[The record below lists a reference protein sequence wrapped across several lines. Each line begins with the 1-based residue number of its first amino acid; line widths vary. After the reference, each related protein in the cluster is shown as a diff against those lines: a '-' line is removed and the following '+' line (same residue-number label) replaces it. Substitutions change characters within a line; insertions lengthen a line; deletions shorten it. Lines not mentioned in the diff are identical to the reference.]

1 MEININKCFHL
12 YYLLQKGYNKG
23 IFMIKDSLCSP
34 SNQVNFL
41 ANYVI
46 ILFKFKKQ
54 KHQHLKIIPLMLVKA
69 SSLLLNLQ
77 IQQPS
82 TTRMIATSR
91 VDTSAP
97 PTTATSS
104 ALPGKYIFSTSY
116 IVIYIYRFCKL
127 ITDF

>member
-1 MEININKCFHL
+1 MEININKCLHL

-41 ANYVI
+41 AKHVI

-54 KHQHLKIIPLMLVKA
+54 KHPHLKIIPLMLVKA

-82 TTRMIATSR
+82 TTIMIATSR
-91 VDTSAP
+91 VDTSTP
-97 PTTATSS
+97 PTTTTSS
-104 ALPGKYIFSTSY
+104 TLPGKYIFSTSY